1 MSLISVTDYFAG
13 LEPWAEIRTS
23 ARRRPL
29 RSRAEIM
36 NDPIVKRALARH
48 RQRSAGS
55 RTRHAAEPTTRIER
69 VVLEPQARAAIV
81 NELCEW
87 DAGEQL
93 ESRETGGY
101 LIGRLQGAT
110 LVVTGAYGPGP
121 RAVRSYG
128 RLGLD
133 LGYGDRL
140 ESVCGVGESVRGTW
154 HSHPAL
160 SPPSPQDLRHW
171 AKEARWF
178 ERRQSEEPFHLGLIA
193 TRAAR
198 NWGFPRFSGYV
209 SQGDE
214 AAAEPIQIEGE
225 PRALRNPAQPWR
237 L

>member
-1 MSLISVTDYFAG
+1 MSPMVSVTDYFAG
-13 LEPWAEIRTS
+13 PKAANRAIERRREAIVARAISRHS
-23 ARRRPL
+23 ARRDTETRTAVARVTAAPL
-29 RSRAEIM
+29 ST
-36 NDPIVKRALARH
+36 
-48 RQRSAGS
+48 
-55 RTRHAAEPTTRIER
+55 RTPR
-69 VVLEPQARAAIV
+69 VVLTPEARSSIV

-87 DAGEQL
+87 DAGEEL
-93 ESRETGGY
+93 ESRETGGF
-101 LIGRLQGAT
+101 LIGRRQEST
-110 LVVTGAYGPGP
+110 VVVTAAYGPGP

-128 RLGLD
+128 SLGLD

-140 ESVCGVGESVRGTW
+140 VGFCGVGESVLGTW
-154 HSHPAL
+154 HSHPEPA
-160 SPPSPQDLRHW
+160 PPSPGDLRTW

-198 NWGFPRFSGYV
+198 NWGYPRFSGYV

-214 AAAEPIQIEGE
+214 TAAEPIAIEGE